1 MADENQEL
9 QAQMNALRQQLQGLE
24 EAAKSSQVG
33 LSAFGKATQKGAG
46 DLTKGLAG
54 FAMQVG
60 KGDTNFKSLNTIVD
74 ITADA
79 LAGMAKAIPYAG
91 DAVAAGL
98 KAAAEGAK
106 FMLDQMDQTT
116 KAFNDMGAAGALA
129 ADGMTGLQQQFLKSG
144 LSLQTYTKLVSENGQ
159 ALARMGG
166 MVNDGAKAFTN
177 ITEHFTNLTG
187 GGDDALRKL
196 GMNSE
201 QIGDTVAAFVTQQTR
216 LGRSQQ
222 MSSDELRAGTR
233 AYALEL
239 DALQKVT
246 GMSREAIQKQQDAAL
261 SESRFRA
268 NYEAKMAEGTPQAI
282 AAAKAMMG
290 LQTQMT
296 SIGPELGQA
305 TRDLMSG
312 AANTE
317 ASTKLMAS
325 TGGAAQDIINRLKDG
340 QIDQYQAAKEMQ
352 DAVRRTGEAA
362 RTNAQYV
369 DRSNSAYLD
378 YAQQRDL
385 ETATI
390 TADGKIV
397 KRVQD
402 AQIDKTD
409 DLTKTTIDAQKNM
422 EGLNR
427 EMQRLGFTFLP
438 QAAKATEAVTK
449 AMNGLVK
456 FINEKILGIKEEG
469 PAGPAVSSELD
480 VMGNVTGAVA
490 AQTPAEEA
498 ALRANPAYAKARQ
511 EAGGGA
517 SPTAMAKSQGTG
529 GLRLKS
535 AEAVAGGEST
545 ESLVALAYSI
555 QEALGGDL
563 KYFSGLN
570 DTGRTG
576 NSKHKAGRAI
586 DVVLNDPEKYPSAL
600 NMIKGMPGV
609 SFAQYEK
616 AGQVNANGSVAS
628 GDHIHAEVS
637 AARGA
642 ILSGPMSG
650 YKPNLT
656 MHGTEAI
663 VPLNNPNAAASMPGM
678 GNLDP
683 SMMMAQLDKM
693 DEMVSVL
700 KRQLGV
706 SEKLL
711 SYQS

>member
-9 QAQMNALRQQLQGLE
+9 QQLAQSVRNALQGLD
-24 EAAKSSQVG
+24 EAAKNSETGVK
-33 LSAFGKATQKGAG
+33 AFGKATAQGTK

-60 KGDTNFKSLNTIVD
+60 KGDTNFKTLNSVVD
-74 ITADA
+74 ITANA
-79 LAGMAKAIPYAG
+79 LAGMAKAIPFAG
-91 DAVAAGL
+91 EAVAAGL

-116 KAFNDMGAAGALA
+116 KAFNDLGAAGALGA
-129 ADGMTGLQQQFLKSG
+129 QGMAGLQQQFLKSG

-166 MVNDGAKAFTN
+166 MVDDGAKAFTN

-196 GMNSE
+196 GMSSD
-201 QIGDTVAAFVTQQTR
+201 QIGGTVAAFVTQQTR
-216 LGRSQQ
+216 LGRAQQ

-268 NYEAKMAEGTPQAI
+268 NYESKMAEGTPQAI

-290 LQTQMT
+290 LQTQM
-296 SIGPELGQA
+296 SGIHAELGQA

-312 AANTE
+312 AANTQ
-317 ASTKLMAS
+317 ASTQLMAS

-340 QIDQYQAAKEMQ
+340 QIDQFQAAKEMQ
-352 DAVRRTGEAA
+352 DAMRTTGVAA
-362 RTNAQYV
+362 RENARYTARA
-369 DRSNSAYLD
+369 DSAFID
-378 YAQQRDL
+378 YAAQRDL

-427 EMQRLGFTFLP
+427 EMNKLGFTFLP
-438 QAAKATEAVTK
+438 AAATATKAVTA
-449 AMNGLVK
+449 AMNGLVT
-456 FINEKILGIKEEG
+456 FINEKILGIKADSGGGGQEGVSGEFGGGDTGAGAG
-469 PAGPAVSSELD
+469 PAGL
-480 VMGNVTGAVA
+480 TK
-490 AQTPAEEA
+490 AEISQQV
-498 ALRANPAYAKARQ
+498 K
-511 EAGGGA
+511 
-517 SPTAMAKSQGTG
+517 TQGTK
-529 GLRLKS
+529 GLKLKS
-535 AEAVAGGEST
+535 AEAVAGGESST
-545 ESLVALAYSI
+545 ALMELAYMI
-555 QEALGGDL
+555 QDSLGVDL

-570 DTGRTG
+570 DTGRDA
-576 NSKHKAGRAI
+576 NSKHKSGRALDI
-586 DVVLNDPEKYPSAL
+586 VLNDPSKYESVL
-600 NMIKGMPGV
+600 GTIKGMPGV
-609 SFAQYEK
+609 SFAQYEQK
-616 AGQVNANGSVAS
+616 GQKNANGSVAT

-642 ILSGPMSG
+642 ILSGPASG

-663 VPLNNPNAAASMPGM
+663 VPLNNPNAAAGLPGM
-678 GNLDP
+678 GGMDP
-683 SMMMAQLDKM
+683 GMMMSQLDKM

>member
-9 QAQMNALRQQLQGLE
+9 QQLAQSVRNALQGLD
-24 EAAKSSQVG
+24 EAAKNSETGVR
-33 LSAFGKATQKGAG
+33 AFGKATAQGTK
-46 DLTKGLAG
+46 DITKGLAG

-60 KGDTNFKSLNTIVD
+60 KGDTNFKTLNSVVD
-74 ITADA
+74 ITANA
-79 LAGMAKAIPYAG
+79 LAGMAKAIPFAG
-91 DAVAAGL
+91 EAVAASL

-116 KAFNDMGAAGALA
+116 KAFNDLGAAGALGA
-129 ADGMTGLQQQFLKSG
+129 QGMAGLQQQFLKSG

-166 MVNDGAKAFTN
+166 MVDDGAKAFTN

-201 QIGDTVAAFVTQQTR
+201 QVGSTVAAFVTQQTR

-268 NYEAKMAEGTPQAI
+268 NYESKMAEGTPQAI

-290 LQTQMT
+290 LQTQMQA
-296 SIGPELGQA
+296 IGPELGQA

-340 QIDQYQAAKEMQ
+340 QIDQSQAAKEMQ
-352 DAVRRTGEAA
+352 DAVRKTGVAA
-362 RTNAQYV
+362 RENARFV
-369 DRSNSAYLD
+369 DKSNSAYLD

-390 TADGKIV
+390 LADGTVV
-397 KRVQD
+397 KKVQD
-402 AQIDKTD
+402 AQINKTD

-427 EMQRLGFTFLP
+427 EMNKLGFTFLP
-438 QAAKATEAVTK
+438 AAAKATEAVTA
-449 AMNGLVK
+449 AMKGLVTY
-456 FINEKILGIKEEG
+456 INEKILGIKADSGGGGQEG
-469 PAGPAVSSELD
+469 VSGEFGGGDTGAGAGPARL
-480 VMGNVTGAVA
+480 TR
-490 AQTPAEEA
+490 AEISQQVKE
-498 ALRANPAYAKARQ
+498 
-511 EAGGGA
+511 
-517 SPTAMAKSQGTG
+517 QGTK
-529 GLRLKS
+529 GLKLKS
-535 AEAVAGGEST
+535 AEAVAGGESST
-545 ESLVALAYSI
+545 PLMELAYMI
-555 QEALGGDL
+555 QDALGFDL

-570 DTGRTG
+570 DTGRDA
-576 NSKHKAGRAI
+576 NSKHKSGRALDI
-586 DVVLNDPEKYPSAL
+586 VLNDPGKYESVL
-600 NMIKGMPGV
+600 GTIKGMPGV
-609 SFAQYEK
+609 SFAQYER
-616 AGQVNANGSVAS
+616 AGQKNANGSVAT

-642 ILSGPMSG
+642 ILSGPASG

-663 VPLNNPNAAASMPGM
+663 VPLNNPNATAGIPGM
-678 GNLDP
+678 GGMDP
-683 SMMMAQLDKM
+683 GMMMSQLDKM

>member
-24 EAAKSSQVG
+24 DAAKSSQVG
-33 LSAFGKATQKGAG
+33 LSAFGKATAKGAG

-74 ITADA
+74 ITSDA

-116 KAFNDMGAAGALA
+116 KAFNDLGAAGALA

-290 LQTQMT
+290 LQTQM
-296 SIGPELGQA
+296 SGIHAELGQA

-312 AANTE
+312 AANTQ
-317 ASTKLMAS
+317 ASTQLMAS

-340 QIDQYQAAKEMQ
+340 QIDQFQAAKEMQ
-352 DAVRRTGEAA
+352 DAMRRTGVAA
-362 RTNAQYV
+362 RENAKFV
-369 DRSNSAYLD
+369 ARADSAFID
-378 YAQQRDL
+378 YAAQRDL

-402 AQIDKTD
+402 AQINKTD
-409 DLTKTTIDAQKNM
+409 DLTQTTIDAQKNM

-427 EMQRLGFTFLP
+427 EMNKLGFTFLP
-438 QAAKATEAVTK
+438 AAADATKAVTS
-449 AMNGLVK
+449 AMKGLVT

-469 PAGPAVSSELD
+469 PAREAPASEFD
-480 VMGNVTGAVA
+480 AMGNVTGVSA
-490 AQTPAEEA
+490 AQTPEEEA
-498 ALRANPAYAKARQ
+498 ALRANPAYKAEQAKRKVAS
-511 EAGGGA
+511 GGQPA
-517 SPTAMAKSQGTG
+517 NAKGRG
-529 GLRLKS
+529 PLNLKS
-535 AEAVAGGEST
+535 AEATAGGAS
-545 ESLVALAYSI
+545 SDALIDLAYSI

-576 NSKHKAGRAI
+576 NSKHLAGRAI

-600 NMIKGMPGV
+600 NTIKGMPGV

-637 AARGA
+637 AAKGA
-642 ILSGPMSG
+642 ILSGPASG

-663 VPLNNPNAAASMPGM
+663 VPLNNPNAAASIPGM
-678 GNLDP
+678 GGMDLNMLT
-683 SMMMAQLDKM
+683 AQLDKM

>member
-9 QAQMNALRQQLQGLE
+9 QQLAQSVRNALQGLD
-24 EAAKSSQVG
+24 EAAKNSQTGVK
-33 LSAFGKATQKGAG
+33 AFGKATAQGTK
-46 DLTKGLAG
+46 DITKGLAG

-60 KGDTNFKSLNTIVD
+60 KGDTNFKTLNTVVD
-74 ITADA
+74 ITANA

-91 DAVAAGL
+91 EAVAAGL

-116 KAFNDMGAAGALA
+116 KAFNDLGAAGALGA
-129 ADGMTGLQQQFLKSG
+129 QGMAGLQQQFLKSG

-166 MVNDGAKAFTN
+166 MVDDGAKAFTN

-196 GMNSE
+196 GMSSD
-201 QIGDTVAAFVTQQTR
+201 QIGGTVAAFVTQQTR

-246 GMSREAIQKQQDAAL
+246 GMSREAIQKQQDAVL

-282 AAAKAMMG
+282 AAAKAMMA

-296 SIGPELGQA
+296 AIGPELGQA

-340 QIDQYQAAKEMQ
+340 QIDQSQAAKEMQ
-352 DAVRRTGEAA
+352 DAVRRTGVAA
-362 RTNAQYV
+362 RENARFV
-369 DRSNSAYLD
+369 DKSNSAYLD

-390 TADGKIV
+390 LADGTVV
-397 KRVQD
+397 KKVQD
-402 AQIDKTD
+402 AQINKTD

-427 EMQRLGFTFLP
+427 EMNRLGFTFLP
-438 QAAKATEAVTK
+438 AAAKATEAVTA
-449 AMNGLVK
+449 AMKGLVT
-456 FINEKILGIKEEG
+456 FINEKILGIKADSSGGGGQEG
-469 PAGPAVSSELD
+469 VSGEFGGGDTGAGAGPARL
-480 VMGNVTGAVA
+480 TR
-490 AQTPAEEA
+490 AEISQQVKE
-498 ALRANPAYAKARQ
+498 
-511 EAGGGA
+511 
-517 SPTAMAKSQGTG
+517 QGTK
-529 GLRLKS
+529 GLKLKS
-535 AEAVAGGEST
+535 AEAVAGGESST
-545 ESLVALAYSI
+545 PLMELAYMI
-555 QEALGGDL
+555 QDALGFDL

-570 DTGRTG
+570 DTGRDA
-576 NSKHKAGRAI
+576 NSKHKSGRALDI
-586 DVVLNDPEKYPSAL
+586 VLNDPGKYESVL
-600 NMIKGMPGV
+600 GTIKGMPGV
-609 SFAQYEK
+609 SFAQYER
-616 AGQVNANGSVAS
+616 AGQTNANGSVAS

-642 ILSGPMSG
+642 ILSGPASG

-663 VPLNNPNAAASMPGM
+663 VPLNNPSVAAGMPGM
-678 GNLDP
+678 SGMDP
-683 SMMMAQLDKM
+683 GMMMSQLDKM

>member
-74 ITADA
+74 ITSDA

-116 KAFNDMGAAGALA
+116 KAFNDLGAAGALA

-144 LSLQTYTKLVSENGQ
+144 LSLQTYSKLVSENGQ

-268 NYEAKMAEGTPQAI
+268 NYESKMAEGTPQAI
-282 AAAKAMMG
+282 AAAKAMMA
-290 LQTQMT
+290 LQTQMNA
-296 SIGPELGQA
+296 IGPELGQA

-340 QIDQYQAAKEMQ
+340 QIDQSQAAKEMQ
-352 DAVRRTGEAA
+352 DAVRRTGVAA
-362 RTNAQYV
+362 RENAKFV
-369 DRSNSAYLD
+369 DKSNSAYLD

-390 TADGKIV
+390 LADGTVV
-397 KRVQD
+397 KKVQD
-402 AQIDKTD
+402 AQINKTD

-427 EMQRLGFTFLP
+427 EMQKLGFTFLP
-438 QAAKATEAVTK
+438 GAAKATEAVTK

-456 FINEKILGIKEEG
+456 YINEKILGIAEEG
-469 PAGPAVSSELD
+469 PAREAPASEFD
-480 VMGNVTGAVA
+480 AMGNVTGVSA
-490 AQTPAEEA
+490 AQTPEEEA
-498 ALRANPAYAKARQ
+498 ALRANPAYAAARKQ
-511 EAGGGA
+511 AGAGTA
-517 SPTAMAKSQGTG
+517 SPTSQSDLASMGLKIKQGDVQAEGATISNQLIELAKKVQ
-529 GLRLKS
+529 
-535 AEAVAGGEST
+535 AEIPGFA
-545 ESLVALAYSI
+545 
-555 QEALGGDL
+555 
-563 KYFSGLN
+563 YFSGFN
-570 DTGRTG
+570 DKYHQGK
-576 NSKHKAGRAI
+576 NASKHPKGMAMDFALQKAPSPEEGRQIA
-586 DVVLNDPEKYPSAL
+586 DMLRSMGASYVQDEYNNPSAA
-600 NMIKGMPGV
+600 
-609 SFAQYEK
+609 ST
-616 AGQVNANGSVAS
+616 AG
-628 GDHIHAEVS
+628 HIHAEVS

-642 ILSGPMSG
+642 ILSGPASG

-663 VPLNNPNAAASMPGM
+663 VPLNNPNVAASIPGM
-678 GNLDP
+678 GGMDLNMLT
-683 SMMMAQLDKM
+683 AQLDKM

>member
-9 QAQMNALRQQLQGLE
+9 QQLAQSVRNALQGLD
-24 EAAKSSQVG
+24 EAAKNSQTGVK
-33 LSAFGKATQKGAG
+33 AFGKATAQGTK
-46 DLTKGLAG
+46 DITKGLAG

-60 KGDTNFKSLNTIVD
+60 KGDTNFKTLNTVVD
-74 ITADA
+74 ITANA

-91 DAVAAGL
+91 EAVAAGL

-116 KAFNDMGAAGALA
+116 KAFNDLGAAGALGA
-129 ADGMTGLQQQFLKSG
+129 QGMAGLQQQFLKSG

-166 MVNDGAKAFTN
+166 MVDDGAKAFTN

-196 GMNSE
+196 GMSSD
-201 QIGDTVAAFVTQQTR
+201 QIGGTVAAFVTQQTR

-246 GMSREAIQKQQDAAL
+246 GMSREAIQKQQDAVL

-282 AAAKAMMG
+282 AAAKAMMA

-296 SIGPELGQA
+296 AIGPELGQA

-340 QIDQYQAAKEMQ
+340 QIDQSQAAKEMQ
-352 DAVRRTGEAA
+352 DAVRRTGVAA
-362 RTNAQYV
+362 RENARFV
-369 DRSNSAYLD
+369 DKSNSAYLD

-390 TADGKIV
+390 LADGTVV
-397 KRVQD
+397 KKVQD
-402 AQIDKTD
+402 AQINKTD

-427 EMQRLGFTFLP
+427 EMNRLGFTFLP
-438 QAAKATEAVTK
+438 AAAKATEAVTA
-449 AMNGLVK
+449 AMKGLVT
-456 FINEKILGIKEEG
+456 FINEKILGIKADSSGGGGQEG
-469 PAGPAVSSELD
+469 VSGEFGGGDTGAGAGPARL
-480 VMGNVTGAVA
+480 TR
-490 AQTPAEEA
+490 AEISQQVKE
-498 ALRANPAYAKARQ
+498 
-511 EAGGGA
+511 
-517 SPTAMAKSQGTG
+517 QGTK
-529 GLRLKS
+529 GLKLKS
-535 AEAVAGGEST
+535 AEAVAGGESST
-545 ESLVALAYSI
+545 PLMELAYMI
-555 QEALGGDL
+555 QDALGFDL

-570 DTGRTG
+570 DTGRDA
-576 NSKHKAGRAI
+576 NSKHKSGRALDI
-586 DVVLNDPEKYPSAL
+586 VLNDPGKYESVL
-600 NMIKGMPGV
+600 GTIKGMPGV
-609 SFAQYEK
+609 SFAQYER
-616 AGQVNANGSVAS
+616 AGQTNANGSVAS

-642 ILSGPMSG
+642 ILSGPASG

-663 VPLNNPNAAASMPGM
+663 VPLNNPSAAAGMPGM
-678 GNLDP
+678 SGMDP
-683 SMMMAQLDKM
+683 GMMMSQLDKM

>member
-9 QAQMNALRQQLQGLE
+9 QQLAQSVRNALQGLD
-24 EAAKSSQVG
+24 EAAKGSETGVR
-33 LSAFGKATQKGAG
+33 AFGKATAQGTK
-46 DLTKGLAG
+46 DITKGLAG

-60 KGDTNFKSLNTIVD
+60 KGDTNFKTLNSVVD
-74 ITADA
+74 ITANA
-79 LAGMAKAIPYAG
+79 LAGMAKAIPFAG
-91 DAVAAGL
+91 EAVAAGL

-116 KAFNDMGAAGALA
+116 KAFNDLGAAGALGA
-129 ADGMTGLQQQFLKSG
+129 QGMAGLQQQFLKSG

-166 MVNDGAKAFTN
+166 MVDDGAKAFTN

-196 GMNSE
+196 GMSSD
-201 QIGDTVAAFVTQQTR
+201 QIGGTVAAFVTQQTR

-246 GMSREAIQKQQDAAL
+246 GMSREAIQKQQDAVL

-282 AAAKAMMG
+282 AAAKAMMA

-296 SIGPELGQA
+296 AIGPELGQA

-340 QIDQYQAAKEMQ
+340 QIDQSQAAKEMQ
-352 DAVRRTGEAA
+352 DAVRKTGVAA
-362 RTNAQYV
+362 RENAKFV
-369 DRSNSAYLD
+369 DKSNSAYLD

-390 TADGKIV
+390 LADGTVV
-397 KRVQD
+397 KKVQD
-402 AQIDKTD
+402 AQINKTD
-409 DLTKTTIDAQKNM
+409 DLTKTTIEAQKNM

-427 EMQRLGFTFLP
+427 EMNQLGFTFLP
-438 QAAKATEAVTK
+438 AAARATEAVTG
-449 AMNGLVK
+449 AMKGLVT
-456 FINEKILGIKEEG
+456 FINEKILGIKADSSGGGGQEG
-469 PAGPAVSSELD
+469 VSGEFGGGDTGAGAGPARL
-480 VMGNVTGAVA
+480 TR
-490 AQTPAEEA
+490 AEISQQVKE
-498 ALRANPAYAKARQ
+498 
-511 EAGGGA
+511 
-517 SPTAMAKSQGTG
+517 QGTK
-529 GLRLKS
+529 GLKLKS
-535 AEAVAGGEST
+535 AEAVAGGESST
-545 ESLVALAYSI
+545 PLMELAYMI
-555 QEALGGDL
+555 QDALGFDL

-570 DTGRTG
+570 DTGRDA
-576 NSKHKAGRAI
+576 NSKHKSGRALDI
-586 DVVLNDPEKYPSAL
+586 VLNDPGKYESVL
-600 NMIKGMPGV
+600 GTIKGMPGV
-609 SFAQYEK
+609 SFAQYER
-616 AGQVNANGSVAS
+616 AGQKNANGSVAS

-642 ILSGPMSG
+642 ILSGPSSG

-663 VPLNNPNAAASMPGM
+663 VPLNNPNAAAGLPGM
-678 GNLDP
+678 GGMDP
-683 SMMMAQLDKM
+683 GMMMSQLDKM

>member
-1 MADENQEL
+1 
-9 QAQMNALRQQLQGLE
+9 
-24 EAAKSSQVG
+24 
-33 LSAFGKATQKGAG
+33 
-46 DLTKGLAG
+46 
-54 FAMQVG
+54 
-60 KGDTNFKSLNTIVD
+60 
-74 ITADA
+74 
-79 LAGMAKAIPYAG
+79 MAKAIPFAG
-91 DAVAAGL
+91 EAVAAGL

-116 KAFNDMGAAGALA
+116 KAFNDLGAAGALGA
-129 ADGMTGLQQQFLKSG
+129 QGMAGLQQQFLKSG

-166 MVNDGAKAFTN
+166 MVDDGAKAFTN

-196 GMNSE
+196 GMSSD
-201 QIGDTVAAFVTQQTR
+201 QIGGTVAAFVTQQTR

-246 GMSREAIQKQQDAAL
+246 GMSREAIQKQQDAVL

-268 NYEAKMAEGTPQAI
+268 NYEAKMAEGTPQAV
-282 AAAKAMMG
+282 AAAKAMMA

-296 SIGPELGQA
+296 AIGPELGQA

-312 AANTE
+312 AANPE

-340 QIDQYQAAKEMQ
+340 QIDQSQAAKEMQ
-352 DAVRRTGEAA
+352 DAVRRTGVAA
-362 RTNAQYV
+362 RENAKFV
-369 DRSNSAYLD
+369 DKSNSAYLD

-390 TADGKIV
+390 LADGTVV
-397 KRVQD
+397 KKVQD
-402 AQIDKTD
+402 AQINKTD

-427 EMQRLGFTFLP
+427 EMNKLGFTFLP
-438 QAAKATEAVTK
+438 AAAKATEAVTA
-449 AMNGLVK
+449 AMKGLVT
-456 FINEKILGIKEEG
+456 FINEKILGIKADSSGGGGQEG
-469 PAGPAVSSELD
+469 VSGEFGGGDTGAGAGPARL
-480 VMGNVTGAVA
+480 TR
-490 AQTPAEEA
+490 AEISQQVKE
-498 ALRANPAYAKARQ
+498 
-511 EAGGGA
+511 
-517 SPTAMAKSQGTG
+517 QGTK
-529 GLRLKS
+529 GLKLKS
-535 AEAVAGGEST
+535 AEAVAGGESST
-545 ESLVALAYSI
+545 PLMELAYMI
-555 QEALGGDL
+555 QDALGFDL

-570 DTGRTG
+570 DTGRDA
-576 NSKHKAGRAI
+576 NSKHKSGRALDI
-586 DVVLNDPEKYPSAL
+586 VLNDPGKYESVL
-600 NMIKGMPGV
+600 GTIKGMPGV

-616 AGQVNANGSVAS
+616 AGQKNANGSVAS

-642 ILSGPMSG
+642 ILSGPASG

-663 VPLNNPNAAASMPGM
+663 VPLNNPSAAAGMPGM
-678 GNLDP
+678 GGMDP
-683 SMMMAQLDKM
+683 GMMMSQLDKM

>member
-24 EAAKSSQVG
+24 DAAKSSQVG
-33 LSAFGKATQKGAG
+33 LSAFGKATAKGAG

-74 ITADA
+74 ITSDA

-116 KAFNDMGAAGALA
+116 KAFNDLGAAGALA

-290 LQTQMT
+290 LQTQM
-296 SIGPELGQA
+296 SGIHAELGQA

-312 AANTE
+312 AANTQ
-317 ASTKLMAS
+317 ASTQLMAS

-340 QIDQYQAAKEMQ
+340 QIDQFQAAKEMQ
-352 DAVRRTGEAA
+352 DAMRRTGVAA
-362 RTNAQYV
+362 RENAKFV
-369 DRSNSAYLD
+369 ARADSAFID
-378 YAQQRDL
+378 YAAQRDL

-402 AQIDKTD
+402 AQINKTD
-409 DLTKTTIDAQKNM
+409 DLTQTTIDAQKNM

-427 EMQRLGFTFLP
+427 EMNKLGFTFLP
-438 QAAKATEAVTK
+438 AAADATKAVTS
-449 AMNGLVK
+449 AMKGLVT

-469 PAGPAVSSELD
+469 PAREAPASEFD
-480 VMGNVTGAVA
+480 AMGNVTGVSA
-490 AQTPAEEA
+490 AQTPEEEA
-498 ALRANPAYAKARQ
+498 ALRANPAYKAEQAKRKVAS
-511 EAGGGA
+511 GGQPA
-517 SPTAMAKSQGTG
+517 NAKGRG
-529 GLRLKS
+529 PLNLKS
-535 AEAVAGGEST
+535 AEATAGGAS
-545 ESLVALAYSI
+545 SDALIDLAYSI

-576 NSKHKAGRAI
+576 NSKHLAGRAI

-600 NMIKGMPGV
+600 NTIKGMPGV

-642 ILSGPMSG
+642 ILSGPASG

-663 VPLNNPNAAASMPGM
+663 VPLNNPNAAASIPGM
-678 GNLDP
+678 GGMDLNMLT
-683 SMMMAQLDKM
+683 AQLDKM

>member
-9 QAQMNALRQQLQGLE
+9 QQLAQSVRNALQGLD
-24 EAAKSSQVG
+24 EAAKNSETGVR
-33 LSAFGKATQKGAG
+33 AFGKATAQGTK
-46 DLTKGLAG
+46 DITKGLAG

-60 KGDTNFKSLNTIVD
+60 KGDTNFKTLNSVVD
-74 ITADA
+74 ITANA
-79 LAGMAKAIPYAG
+79 LAGMAKAIPFAG
-91 DAVAAGL
+91 EAVAAGL

-116 KAFNDMGAAGALA
+116 KAFNDLGAAGALGA
-129 ADGMTGLQQQFLKSG
+129 QGMAGLQQQFLKSG

-166 MVNDGAKAFTN
+166 MVDDGAKAFTN

-196 GMNSE
+196 GMSSD
-201 QIGDTVAAFVTQQTR
+201 QIGGTVAAFVTQQTR

-268 NYEAKMAEGTPQAI
+268 NYESKMAEGTPQAI

-290 LQTQMT
+290 LQTQMNA
-296 SIGPELGQA
+296 IGPELGQA

-340 QIDQYQAAKEMQ
+340 QIDQSQAAKEMQ
-352 DAVRRTGEAA
+352 DAVRRTGVAA
-362 RTNAQYV
+362 RENARFV
-369 DRSNSAYLD
+369 DKSNSAYLD

-390 TADGKIV
+390 LADGTVV
-397 KRVQD
+397 KKVQD
-402 AQIDKTD
+402 AQINKTD

-427 EMQRLGFTFLP
+427 EMNKLGFTFLP
-438 QAAKATEAVTK
+438 AAATATKAVTA
-449 AMNGLVK
+449 AMNGLVT
-456 FINEKILGIKEEG
+456 FINEKILGIKADSGGGGQEG
-469 PAGPAVSSELD
+469 VSGEFGGGDTGAGAGPARL
-480 VMGNVTGAVA
+480 TR
-490 AQTPAEEA
+490 AEISQQV
-498 ALRANPAYAKARQ
+498 K
-511 EAGGGA
+511 
-517 SPTAMAKSQGTG
+517 TQGTK
-529 GLRLKS
+529 GLKLKS
-535 AEAVAGGEST
+535 AEAVAGGESST
-545 ESLVALAYSI
+545 PLMELAYMI
-555 QEALGGDL
+555 QDALGFDL

-570 DTGRTG
+570 DTGRDA
-576 NSKHKAGRAI
+576 NSKHKSGRALDI
-586 DVVLNDPEKYPSAL
+586 VLNDPGKYESVL
-600 NMIKGMPGV
+600 GTIKGMPGV
-609 SFAQYEK
+609 SFAQYER
-616 AGQVNANGSVAS
+616 AGQKNANGSVAS

-642 ILSGPMSG
+642 ILSGPASG

-663 VPLNNPNAAASMPGM
+663 VPLNNPNATAGIPGM
-678 GNLDP
+678 GGMDP
-683 SMMMAQLDKM
+683 GMMMSQLDKM